1 MSKYYISSGTLQLIY
16 STKQQPYSACRTVIH
31 EMNEH
36 DILDEYMYID
46 QRGMKDYTNAD
57 QLTFVVPT
65 KDILR
70 KEGYPAPKL
79 L

>member
-1 MSKYYISSGTLQLIY
+1 MSKYYISTGTLQLIY
-16 STKQQPYSACRTVIH
+16 STSQQPYDACRTVIH
-31 EMNEH
+31 EMNKH
-36 DILDEYMYID
+36 DVLDEYMYID

-70 KEGYPAPKL
+70 KEGYPV
-79 L
+79 

>member
-1 MSKYYISSGTLQLIY
+1 MAKYYISSGTLQLIY
-16 STKQQPYSACRTVIH
+16 STSQQPYAACRTVIH
-31 EMNEH
+31 EMNEY
-36 DILDEYMYID
+36 DVLDEYMYID

-70 KEGYPAPKL
+70 KEGYPT
-79 L
+79 